1 MNKNPAADIRP
12 AAGTVPTS
20 PGCYLWRDA
29 TGRVI
34 YVGKAKNLRARIN
47 SYFGNPD
54 GLPPKTVTMLET
66 AASLEWV
73 VVRSDVESLHL
84 ESNLI
89 KQYRPRFNVIFN
101 DDKSF
106 PWLAITKR
114 DEWPRVMVRRNIKRD
129 GTLYFG
135 PYAHA
140 GAIRSTLD
148 VLLTIYP
155 LRTCTN
161 AVFKAAQREQRPCLQ
176 FHIGRCVGPC
186 ANKISKADYAALID
200 EMVGFLKGESKDLI
214 TALTEK
220 MQAAATAQAFEQ
232 AAVYRD
238 QIEAVHLVLAKQ
250 HVVSGTDTNYD
261 VHAVHN
267 DGLEMAVHT
276 FFVRHGKV
284 IGHYN
289 QIVDMVEVL
298 SAGELLSKYLVNLY
312 TARKGAVPD
321 EDVVGGALM
330 VSDLPDDQATLSAL
344 LSELHGRPVPIKQ
357 PQRGEKRRVLEL
369 AQTNA
374 KEAFTLH
381 RLKRAKDFTTR
392 SQALEELAQYLGLS
406 QAPLR
411 IECYDISTLHGTNT
425 VASMVVMEDGLPR
438 PSEYRRFKIKTV
450 KGQDDFASM
459 YEVIHRR
466 FSNYLE
472 EKDLPADQPRKF
484 AYPPNLVLIDGGKG
498 QLAAAVRA
506 LDDLGINGVDIASL
520 AKQQEEVFLP
530 GQSTSIMLPRGSEAL
545 FLLIRI
551 RDESHRFAITY
562 HRTLRKKT
570 MTTSVLDAIEGVG
583 EKRRTAL
590 LTRFG
595 SVKKLREADVAAI
608 AQTPGFSEEL
618 AERVV
623 NHLRTH

>member
-1 MNKNPAADIRP
+1 MKNPAAHIRP

-20 PGCYLWRDA
+20 PGCYLWRDPH
-29 TGRVI
+29 GRVI

-47 SYFGNPD
+47 SYFGNPEN
-54 GLPPKTVTMLET
+54 LPPKTVTMLET

-89 KQYRPRFNVIFN
+89 KQYRPRFNVVFN

-106 PWLAITKR
+106 PWLAITKQ

-161 AVFKAAQREQRPCLQ
+161 SVFTTAQRNNRPCLQ
-176 FHIGRCVGPC
+176 YHIARCAGPC
-186 ANKISKADYAALID
+186 AGKVSQGDYQRLLDDMI
-200 EMVGFLKGESKDLI
+200 GFLKGESKDLI
-214 TALTEK
+214 QSLTAK
-220 MQAAATAQAFEQ
+220 MQEAAKAQEFER

-250 HVVSGTDTNYD
+250 HVVSGTDTHYD

-267 DGLEMAVHT
+267 DGLEMAIHT

-284 IGHYN
+284 VGHYN
-289 QIVDMVEVL
+289 QIVDMVEAL
-298 SAGELLSKYLVNLY
+298 SPGDLLSKYLVNLY
-312 TARKGAVPD
+312 TARQGVVPD
-321 EDVVGGALM
+321 DDVVGDEIM
-330 VSDLPDDQATLSAL
+330 VSDLPEDQVTLL
-344 LSELHGRPVPIKQ
+344 DFLSELKGKHVPIKV
-357 PQRGEKRRVLEL
+357 PKRGEKARVLEL

-381 RLKRAKDFTTR
+381 RLKRAKDFNTR
-392 SQALEELAQYLGLS
+392 SQAIEELAQYLGLS

-411 IECYDISTLHGTNT
+411 IECYDISTLQGTNT

-450 KGQDDFASM
+450 DGQDDFASM

-466 FSNYLE
+466 FCNYLE
-472 EKDLPADQPRKF
+472 EKDLPTDEPRKF

-498 QLAAAVRA
+498 QLAAARRA
-506 LDDLGINGVDIASL
+506 MDDLGITGVDLASL

-530 GQSTSIMLPRGSEAL
+530 DQSESIMLPRGSEAL

-562 HRTLRKKT
+562 HRQLRKKN
-570 MTTSVLDAIEGVG
+570 MTTSVLDDIEGVG

-590 LTRFG
+590 LTKFG
-595 SVKKLREADVAAI
+595 SVKKLREADAAAI
-608 AQTPGFSEEL
+608 AETPGFSEEL
-618 AERVV
+618 AKRVV
-623 NHLRTH
+623 NHLRTR

>member
-1 MNKNPAADIRP
+1 MKNPAAHIRP

-20 PGCYLWRDA
+20 PGCYLWRDPH
-29 TGRVI
+29 GRVI

-47 SYFGNPD
+47 SYFGNPEH
-54 GLPPKTVTMLET
+54 LPPKTVTMLET

-106 PWLAITKR
+106 PWLAITKQ

-155 LRTCTN
+155 IRTCTTS
-161 AVFKAAQREQRPCLQ
+161 VFNTAQRNNRPCLQ
-176 FHIGRCVGPC
+176 YHIARCAGPC
-186 ANKISKADYAALID
+186 AGKIGKADYQQILD
-200 EMVGFLKGESKDLI
+200 EMIGFLKGESKDLI
-214 TALTEK
+214 KNLTEK
-220 MQAAATAQAFEQ
+220 MQAAAKAQEFER

-250 HVVSGTDTNYD
+250 HVVSGTDTHYD

-267 DGLEMAVHT
+267 DGLEMAIHT

-284 IGHYN
+284 VGHYN
-289 QIVDMVEVL
+289 QIVDMVEAL
-298 SAGELLSKYLVNLY
+298 TPGDLLSKYLVNLY
-312 TARKGAVPD
+312 TARQGVVPD
-321 EDVVGGALM
+321 EDVIGDEVML
-330 VSDLPDDQATLSAL
+330 SDLPDDQVTFQDF
-344 LSELHGRPVPIKQ
+344 LSEIKGKQVPIKV
-357 PQRGEKRRVLEL
+357 PKRGEKARVLEL

-381 RLKRAKDFTTR
+381 RLKRAKDFNTR

-411 IECYDISTLHGTNT
+411 IECYDISTLQGTNT

-438 PSEYRRFKIKTV
+438 PSEYRRFKMKTV
-450 KGQDDFASM
+450 EGQDDFASM

-472 EKDLPADQPRKF
+472 ERNLPTDEPRKF

-498 QLAAAVRA
+498 QLAAARRA
-506 LDDLGINGVDIASL
+506 MEDLGITGVDLASL

-530 GQSTSIMLPRGSEAL
+530 DQSESIMLPRGSEAL

-562 HRTLRKKT
+562 HRKLRKKN
-570 MTTSVLDAIEGVG
+570 MTNSVLDGIDGVG

-590 LTRFG
+590 LTKFG
-595 SVKKLREADVAAI
+595 SVKKLREADMAAI
-608 AQTPGFSEEL
+608 ASTPGFSEEL